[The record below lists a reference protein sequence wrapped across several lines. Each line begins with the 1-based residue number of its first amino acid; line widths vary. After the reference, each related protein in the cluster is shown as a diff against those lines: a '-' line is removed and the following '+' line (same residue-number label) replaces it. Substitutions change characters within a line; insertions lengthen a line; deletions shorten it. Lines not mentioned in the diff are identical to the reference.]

1 MSDSTQHQSKFDNG
15 SVLTIGTFDGVHVG
29 HKKILQK
36 VVNKAK
42 ALGLPSVVLTLFP
55 HPRMV
60 LFKDETI
67 KLLNTIDERIS
78 ILNEAGIEHVMVKK
92 FSKSFSNLSGK
103 QYVKDILVE
112 ELNAKHIVIGY
123 DHHFGK
129 NRSANINDLKQFAN
143 TYNFVVEEISAQ
155 DIEDVTVSSTK
166 IRNALDIGDVALA
179 NAYLG
184 YRYFITGKV
193 IKGKRIGRT
202 IDFPTA
208 NIDISEDYKLI
219 PKDGV
224 YVISSIIDNVVYYG
238 MMNIGTNPTVEGKNR
253 SVEVHFFDFSA
264 NLYGEILKVEFLSRL
279 RDENK
284 YNDLNALKKQLK
296 IDEQQAKDYISS
308 L

>member
-1 MSDSTQHQSKFDNG
+1 MSDSTQHKSKFDNG

-42 ALGLPSVVLTLFP
+42 TLGLPSVVLTLFP

-67 KLLNTIDERIS
+67 KLLNTIDERIA
-78 ILNEAGIEHVMVKK
+78 ILNEAGIEHVIVKK
-92 FSKSFSNLSGK
+92 FSKSFSNLSAK
-103 QYVKDILVE
+103 QYVKDILVK

-143 TYNFVVEEISAQ
+143 VYNFVVEEISAQ

-224 YVISSIIDNVVYYG
+224 YVIKSIIDNVQLYG

-253 SVEVHFFDFSA
+253 SVEVHFFDFNA
-264 NLYGEILKVEFLSRL
+264 NLYGKILKVEFLNRL
-279 RDENK
+279 RDEAK
-284 YNDLNALKKQLK
+284 FNDLNALKKQLK
-296 IDEQQAKDYISS
+296 IDEQQAKDFISS
-308 L
+308 M